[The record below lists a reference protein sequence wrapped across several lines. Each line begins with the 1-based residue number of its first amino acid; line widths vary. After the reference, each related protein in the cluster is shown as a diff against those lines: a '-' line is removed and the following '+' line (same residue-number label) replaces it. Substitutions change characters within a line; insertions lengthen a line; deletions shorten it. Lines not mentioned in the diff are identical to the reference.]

1 MTKWYLKVSAQNGLQ
16 KHIYTNSQGKYF
28 NKLSLNAASYQTADS
43 TDSVR
48 IPIEPKL
55 KDLKTSFSYSSTKM
69 HWNGT
74 TLENPQ
80 KKIFFLSCT
89 FSKSLN
95 LQVIF
100 KCS

>member
-16 KHIYTNSQGKYF
+16 KHIYSISIGEYF
-28 NKLSLNAASYQTADS
+28 DKFSLNAASYQTADS

-48 IPIEPKL
+48 IPIEPEL
-55 KDLKTSFSYSSTKM
+55 KDLKTTFSHSSNKK

-80 KKIFFLSCT
+80 RRIIFFKLH
-89 FSKSLN
+89 
-95 LQVIF
+95 IF
-100 KCS
+100 